1 MLSLLILVNIMLFYF
16 VGAGFKA
23 SRRLQLIALGS
34 EICNAIPFNKLD
46 EYRTDCIG
54 TAPFSGGDQY
64 AEWTKERDAFNEKW
78 ANSDPAGRREIIS
91 EHWSHV
97 AIADRLENSE
107 GHLIWTAIFLMLWLL
122 AELLFV
128 GGFFALFA
136 K

>member
-78 ANSDPAGRREIIS
+78 ANIVGLVTVPDEK
-91 EHWSHV
+91 
-97 AIADRLENSE
+97 
-107 GHLIWTAIFLMLWLL
+107 FLTIEVY
-122 AELLFV
+122 AELFV
-128 GGFFALFA
+128 FIC
-136 K
+136 KHSHSSD